1 MDRVETT
8 APVTPAALALIA
20 GGVLLYW
27 FAEASVSA
35 YLIGGIGFIQ
45 VANRFARKWP
55 GRAAKAVHWLRA
67 LALEPLAL
75 AAVFCSRL
83 FRYVPAYQRPAG
95 RFKGRPLL
103 LVHGYLNS
111 GAVWFFQRTQ
121 LKAMGFGPIYTIHL
135 GHPFQSIRTYAE
147 KVKRRAEQI
156 ADETGRKDL
165 VLVGHSMGGLV
176 SSYYAA
182 ILAPEGTV
190 TDVVT
195 IGSPLGGTP
204 MARLGL
210 GPNAREM
217 EPGSALSKE
226 VWAAVENNRSVRFF
240 HIATRPDLLVM
251 PPSTA
256 LPGKDPS
263 RHFVLDDLGHVGLL
277 FSTRVSKLIG
287 NWIGNRFTNP
297 I

>member
-20 GGVLLYW
+20 AGALLYW
-27 FAEASVSA
+27 FAEAQVSA
-35 YLIGGIGFIQ
+35 FSMGGIGLIQ
-45 VANRFARKWP
+45 VANRLAKKLP
-55 GRAAKAVHWLRA
+55 GPAAKAVHWLRA
-67 LALEPLAL
+67 LAIEPFAL
-75 AAVFCSRL
+75 AAVFL
-83 FRYVPAYQRPAG
+83 LKPLQFVPAYQKPAG
-95 RFKGRPLL
+95 RFKGRPVL

-111 GAVWFFQRTQ
+111 GAVWFFHRMRP
-121 LKAMGFGPIYTIHL
+121 KAMGFGPVYTIHL

-147 KVKRRAEQI
+147 KVQRRAEQI
-156 ADETGRKDL
+156 AEEAGRKDL

-204 MARLGL
+204 MARIGL

-217 EPGSALSKE
+217 EPGSELSKE
-226 VWAAVENNRSVRFF
+226 VWAAIEKSRGVRFF
-240 HIATRPDLLVM
+240 HIAARPDLLVM
-251 PPSTA
+251 PPSAA

-277 FSTRVSKLIG
+277 FSNRVSQLIG

>member
-1 MDRVETT
+1 MDKVETT
-8 APVTPAALALIA
+8 APVTPVALALIA
-20 GGVLLYW
+20 GAVLVYW
-27 FAEASVSA
+27 FAEAPASA
-35 YLIGGIGFIQ
+35 YALGGVGLVQ
-45 VANRFARKWP
+45 VANRFAKKLP
-55 GRAAKAVHWLRA
+55 AAAAKAIHWLRA

-75 AAVFCSRL
+75 AAVFL
-83 FRYVPAYQRPAG
+83 LKPLQFVPAYQKPAG

-111 GAVWFFQRTQ
+111 GAVWFFQRMQ
-121 LKAMGFGPIYTIHL
+121 LKAMGFGPVYTIHL

-156 ADETGRKDL
+156 AEETGRKDL

-176 SSYYAA
+176 SSYYAG
-182 ILAPEGTV
+182 ILASEGTV

-204 MARLGL
+204 MARIGL

-226 VWAAVENNRSVRFF
+226 VWSAIEKNRNVRFF

-256 LPGKDPS
+256 LPGNDPS
-263 RHFVLDDLGHVGLL
+263 RHFVLDDIGHVGLL
-277 FSTRVSKLIG
+277 FSKRVSKLIG